1 VISSAARQPC
11 LNAPNACWTS
21 VSAIQAEGRPAD
33 GELLPALEAGGQA
46 ASAATLQPFESQNT
60 PRGYRHATGLIQMA
74 VEFLL
79 FCNMSLR
86 AASRAFVVMDLQ
98 RSPTFWT
105 IRHWLLRLGLYELQ
119 RAKPLAT
126 DWIFIVDATI
136 AVGEHKALVILG
148 VRLAQL
154 QERGFN
160 LRHQDVVTLG
170 LKILPRCDG
179 VAVHAQLQEAA
190 RQVGVPRA
198 VVSDGGADVA
208 KGVRLLRQDHPE
220 VDWIYDLTHRL
231 ARLLEKQLK
240 DQLGWDR
247 FVTQAG
253 KVRNGCRQTQWSF
266 LLPPA
271 PRTKARWFNLEPSV
285 NWGLRVLA
293 YGRQEGL
300 RDKKFAALFGW
311 LEEFEPLL
319 EEARQM
325 TAMIKAVCEI
335 IKAKGINAPHVQLCR
350 QRMEQIAQTP
360 KARTLGA
367 QIMQFLDAQA
377 ALARPGET
385 LLGSSDVIESVFGK
399 YKSVVERSPLK
410 VITEMV
416 LTVAA
421 LTSAR
426 TSQTVK
432 AAMET
437 VSLEAVKKWFG
448 ANGHPTQLTRR
459 KEVLRRDRPRIG
471 THNA

>member
-1 VISSAARQPC
+1 MEPEDSPAA
-11 LNAPNACWTS
+11 
-21 VSAIQAEGRPAD
+21 
-33 GELLPALEAGGQA
+33 GESLPALAAGGQA
-46 ASAATLQPFESQNT
+46 AAAAKLHPFEMQNP
-60 PRGYRHATGLIQMA
+60 PRGYRHATGLIQIA

-79 FCNMSLR
+79 FCNLSLR
-86 AASRAFVVMDLQ
+86 AAARVFRVMDLP
-98 RSPTFWT
+98 RPPTFWT
-105 IRHWLLRLGLYELQ
+105 LRHWVLRLGLYELQ

-154 QERGFN
+154 QARGFN
-160 LRHQDVVTLG
+160 LRHQEVVTLG
-170 LKILPRCDG
+170 LKILSRCDG
-179 VAVHAQLQEAA
+179 VAVQALLQEAA
-190 RQVGVPRA
+190 RKVGVPRA

-208 KGVRLLRQDHPE
+208 KGVRLLRQDHPT
-220 VDWIYDLTHRL
+220 VDWIYDITHRL

-240 DQLGWDR
+240 DQLWWRR

-253 KVRNGCRQTQWSF
+253 KVRNGCRQTKWSF

-271 PRTKARWFNLEPSV
+271 PRTKARWFNLEPLV

-293 YGRQEGL
+293 YGRKEGL
-300 RDKKFAALFGW
+300 RDKKFTALFGW

-325 TAMIKAVCEI
+325 TEMIKAVCEI
-335 IKAKGINAPHVQLCR
+335 IKAKGINAHHVQLCR
-350 QRMEQIAQTP
+350 QRIEQIAQTP

-367 QIMQFLDAQA
+367 EMMQFLEAQA

-421 LTSAR
+421 LTSVR
-426 TSQTVK
+426 TGPAVK
-432 AAMET
+432 AALET
-437 VSLEAVKKWFG
+437 VSLKAVKDWFG
-448 ANGHPTQLTRR
+448 ANGHPTQLTSR
-459 KEVLRRDRPRIG
+459 KAVLGCERQIIG
-471 THNA
+471 TNNA

>member
-1 VISSAARQPC
+1 MV
-11 LNAPNACWTS
+11 W
-21 VSAIQAEGRPAD
+21 
-33 GELLPALEAGGQA
+33 ELLATQESAGPV
-46 ASAATLQPFESQNT
+46 ASRVARRPSEIQHA
-60 PRGYRHATGLIQMA
+60 PRGYRYATGLIHRA
-74 VEFLL
+74 LEFLL
-79 FCNMSLR
+79 FCNISLR
-86 AASRAFVVMDLQ
+86 GASRAFTVIDPQ
-98 RSPTFWT
+98 RSPTCWT

-119 RAKPLAT
+119 RPKPYAA

-148 VRLAQL
+148 VRMEQL
-154 QERGFN
+154 LERGFN

-179 VAVHAQLQEAA
+179 AAVHAQLKEAA
-190 RQVGVPRA
+190 REVGVPRA

-208 KGVRLLRQDHPE
+208 KGVRLLQQDHPR

-240 DQLGWDR
+240 DALWWNR

-253 KVRNGCRQTQWSF
+253 KTRNGCRQTKWSF

-271 PRTKARWFNLEPSV
+271 PRTKARWFNLEPSI
-285 NWGLRVLA
+285 NWGLQVLA
-293 YGRQEGL
+293 HGRKEGL
-300 RDKKFAALFGW
+300 KDKKFAALFGW

-319 EEARQM
+319 EEAQAM

-335 IKAKGINAPHVQLCR
+335 IKDKGINARHVQSCR
-350 QRMEQIAQTP
+350 QSIEQIAQTP
-360 KARTLGA
+360 KARTFGA
-367 QIMQFLDAQA
+367 QIMQFLEAQA
-377 ALARPGET
+377 ALVRPGET

-416 LTVAA
+416 LTIAA

-426 TSQTVK
+426 TSQVVK
-432 AAMET
+432 TAMET
-437 VSLEAVKKWFG
+437 VSLEAVKEWFG
-448 ANGHPTQLTRR
+448 ANGNPTLLTRR
-459 KEVLRRDRPRIG
+459 KEVLGCDRVIKG
-471 THNA
+471 TTVA

>member
-1 VISSAARQPC
+1 
-11 LNAPNACWTS
+11 
-21 VSAIQAEGRPAD
+21 
-33 GELLPALEAGGQA
+33 
-46 ASAATLQPFESQNT
+46 
-60 PRGYRHATGLIQMA
+60 MA

-86 AASRAFVVMDLQ
+86 AAARAFLVMDIQ

-105 IRHWLLRLGLYELQ
+105 LRHWVLRLGLYELQ

-160 LRHQDVVTLG
+160 LQHQDVVTLG

-179 VAVHAQLQEAA
+179 EAVHAQLEEAA

-208 KGVRLLRQDHPE
+208 KGVRRLRQDHPE

-240 DQLGWDR
+240 DQLWWDR

-253 KVRNGCRQTQWSF
+253 KVRNGCRQTKWSF

-293 YGRQEGL
+293 YGRKEGL
-300 RDKKFAALFGW
+300 RDQKFAALFGW
-311 LEEFEPLL
+311 LEELEPLL

-350 QRMEQIAQTP
+350 QRIEQIAQTP

-367 QIMQFLDAQA
+367 EIMQFLDAQA
-377 ALARPGET
+377 ALARLGET

-426 TSQTVK
+426 TSQAVK

-437 VSLEAVKKWFG
+437 VSLKAVKNWFG
-448 ANGHPTQLTRR
+448 ANGNPTQLTRR
-459 KEVLRRDRPRIG
+459 KEVLGCDRPIIG
-471 THNA
+471 TNNA

>member
-1 VISSAARQPC
+1 
-11 LNAPNACWTS
+11 LTS
-21 VSAIQAEGRPAD
+21 VPALPAEDRPAD
-33 GELLPALEAGGQA
+33 GEWLPAPAAGGQA
-46 ASAATLQPFESQNT
+46 ALAATRHPGATQDP

-86 AASRAFVVMDLQ
+86 AAARAFLVMDLQ
-98 RSPTFWT
+98 RSPTFGT
-105 IRHWLLRLGLYELQ
+105 LRHWVLRLGLYELQ
-119 RAKPLAT
+119 RAKPMAA

-170 LKILPRCDG
+170 LKILSRCDG
-179 VAVHAQLQEAA
+179 VAVHAQLEAAA

-198 VVSDGGADVA
+198 VVSDGGADVV
-208 KGVRLLRQDHPE
+208 KGVRLLRADHPE
-220 VDWIYDLTHRL
+220 VAWIYDLTHRL

-240 DQLGWDR
+240 DQLWWDR

-253 KVRNGCRQTQWSF
+253 KVRNGCRQTPWSC

-271 PRTKARWFNLEPSV
+271 PRTKARWFNLEPLV
-285 NWGLRVLA
+285 NWGLQVLA
-293 YGRQEGL
+293 YGRKAGL
-300 RDKKFAALFGW
+300 QDKKFAALFGW
-311 LEEFEPLL
+311 LEEFEPQL

-325 TAMIKAVCEI
+325 TGLIKAVCEI
-335 IKAKGINAPHVQLCR
+335 IKAKGINAAHVQSCR
-350 QRMEQIAQTP
+350 QRIEQIAQTP

-367 QIMQFLDAQA
+367 EIMQFLEAQA

-426 TSQTVK
+426 TSQAVK

-437 VSLEAVKKWFG
+437 VSLQAVKHWLG

-459 KEVLRRDRPRIG
+459 KEVLG
-471 THNA
+471 VSATK